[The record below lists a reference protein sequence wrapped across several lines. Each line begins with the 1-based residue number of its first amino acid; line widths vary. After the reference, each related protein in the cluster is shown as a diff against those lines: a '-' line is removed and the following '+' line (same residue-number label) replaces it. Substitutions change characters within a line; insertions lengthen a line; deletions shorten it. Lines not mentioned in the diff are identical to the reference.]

1 MRSFASYDVTLSG
14 TKSDIREALFC
25 LSDVICDQENVLAEL
40 MDKYDYEA
48 DWDDEDA
55 DDDDISPIC
64 TEDIEIWQTHDCVWI
79 EDIEKLAIEIAL
91 NAPDLQFSFSG
102 HIEDCSD
109 NAGDEMD
116 FKLIYNGKK
125 LIKQITDWYQY
136 IHMDDF
142 KNYADFASK
151 VCDLYGNPRYS
162 EEDFE
167 GFKQCA
173 DEWYILDGGQGE
185 FSADATLGDPIKLKV
200 KQL

>member
-1 MRSFASYDVTLSG
+1 MRSFASYNIALSG
-14 TKSDIREALFC
+14 TKLDIREALFC
-25 LSDVICDQENVLAEL
+25 LADVICDQENVLSEL
-40 MDKYDYEA
+40 LDKYDYED
-48 DWDDEDA
+48 DWDDEDE
-55 DDDDISPIC
+55 DDGDTSSTCI
-64 TEDIEIWQTHDCVWI
+64 EEVEIWQTHDCVWI
-79 EDIEKLAIEIAL
+79 EDIEKLATEIAL

-102 HIEDCSD
+102 HIEDHAD

-116 FKLIYNGKK
+116 FKLVYNGKK

-136 IHMDDF
+136 VHLDDF

-185 FSADATLGDPIKLKV
+185 FSTDAPLGDPIKVKV
-200 KQL
+200 KFT